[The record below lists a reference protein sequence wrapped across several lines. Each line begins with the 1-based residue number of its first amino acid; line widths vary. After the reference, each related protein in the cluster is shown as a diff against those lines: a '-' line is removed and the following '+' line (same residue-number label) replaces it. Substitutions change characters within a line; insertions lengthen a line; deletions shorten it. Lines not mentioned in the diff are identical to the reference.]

1 MNVANCCNPSAK
13 TIMKCVKA
21 DSNSFTLIKNKMV
34 KEKIIQKQ
42 TTFFFICHLKK
53 MGTCIPTC
61 R

>member
-21 DSNSFTLIKNKMV
+21 DSKSFTLIKNKMV

-42 TTFFFICHLKK
+42 TTFFFYLSFKENGY
-53 MGTCIPTC
+53 MYTYM
-61 R
+61 